1 MDAPADAPA
10 GAPRPRRLRRL
21 LGDLVRSSAGV
32 SAVEFAILS
41 PFLVLG
47 CFGMVDTGMA
57 VYERMMI
64 SQVLRAGA
72 QPAFQGFNDA
82 VVLTVLEE
90 TAAENFTV
98 AAGEATGDEVAVGVE
113 SHCACPGDAAVGV
126 ACGSTCE
133 SGSVAFRLYRLTAEK
148 QFVGVILPDFR
159 LSGSLEVMQQ

>member
-1 MDAPADAPA
+1 MHAPANAA
-10 GAPRPRRLRRL
+10 AARPRRVRRL
-21 LGDLVRSSAGV
+21 LTDLVRSSAGV

-47 CFGMVDTGMA
+47 CFGTIDTGMA

-72 QPAFQGFNDA
+72 QPAFQGLNDG
-82 VVLTVLEE
+82 VVLAVLEE

-98 AAGEATGDEVAVGVE
+98 AEGEATGDEVAVGVE
-113 SHCACPGDAAVGV
+113 SHCACPGDAAIGV

-133 SGSVAFRLYRLTAEK
+133 SGSVAFRLYRLTATKTFE
-148 QFVGVILPDFR
+148 GVLLPEFT